1 MKESFI
7 KDRFTIRLFDQ
18 DEDLLK
24 LLHLRIEIEAT
35 DQAGNDTSEAAVRAS
50 LNWPGHDP
58 TRDRWVIEAPGN
70 PEILIGYAWVRAQSR
85 ERTILYVAIH
95 PDWRRR
101 RLGSV
106 LLDHALL
113 RAREHGA
120 THATTAAE
128 VRNRVANIFLCHHD
142 FQRVGNNR
150 FFYAPAD
157 IPLAEPSWPAGYAMR
172 SYAEVQDL
180 SALVE
185 VFNRS
190 YSDMWGHR
198 ENAKGAMNEEY
209 LAEAMETY
217 PEWYIPEGIF
227 IAFAP
232 DGGIAGVCKALL
244 HAKTEEQSKESR
256 KIVDSPGVVPEHR
269 SQKLQH
275 PLTLTAMHW
284 LRTHGPGP
292 IELHTYGDKEE
303 TVEIYRELGFVL
315 EEHYKEY
322 RRDLN

>member
-1 MKESFI
+1 MQRDS
-7 KDRFTIRLFDQ
+7 KDQLITRLFRQ
-18 DEDLLK
+18 DEDLPRLI
-24 LLHLRIEIEAT
+24 HLRAEIEAAEK
-35 DQAGNDTSEAAVRAS
+35 AGNDISEAAARAT

-58 TRDRWVIEAPGN
+58 TQDRWVAETPDN
-70 PEILIGYAWVRAQSR
+70 PDWLIGHAWVRAQSK
-85 ERTILYVAIH
+85 ERTIIYAATH

-101 RLGSV
+101 GVGS
-106 LLDHALL
+106 ALL
-113 RAREHGA
+113 ERALARAHEHGA
-120 THATTAAE
+120 THVTAAAD
-128 VRNRVANIFLCHHD
+128 VKNREADAFLCHNG
-142 FQRVGNNR
+142 FWPVGNNR
-150 FFYAPAD
+150 FFCASAG
-157 IPLAEPSWPAGYAMR
+157 IPLAEPNWPAGYAVR

-180 SALVE
+180 STLVE

-190 YSDMWGHR
+190 YNDMWGHR
-198 ENAKGAMNEEY
+198 ENTKGAMTEEY
-209 LAEAMETY
+209 LAESMAKY

-232 DGGIAGVCKALL
+232 DGDVAGVCKALL
-244 HAKTEEQSKESR
+244 GTGVEEPGEESR

-269 SQKLQH
+269 DQKLQR

-284 LRTHGPGP
+284 LRAHGPGP
-292 IELHTYGDKEE
+292 IELHTYGDKEK